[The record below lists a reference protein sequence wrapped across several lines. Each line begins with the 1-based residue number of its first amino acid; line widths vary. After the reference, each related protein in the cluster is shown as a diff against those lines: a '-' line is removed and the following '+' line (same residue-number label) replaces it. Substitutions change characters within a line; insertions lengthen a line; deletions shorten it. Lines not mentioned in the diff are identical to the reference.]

1 MGKFAKKT
9 SEIRERHLN
18 AFGTDNYRDTPCSL
32 RCAQPQPTLA
42 MQLRVIVYNKT
53 RKLCGH
59 EFFIEHDGTNSQWVC
74 FQVKRII
81 EEKTTVPH
89 QIQWIVFGVRNL
101 RDTDRLSDYA
111 IRDGYTIYSVP
122 TYVEIPSIP
131 NL

>member
-1 MGKFAKKT
+1 MQERGKSIKRVGDLYGRHYLTTKDNDNT
-9 SEIRERHLN
+9 KEDILTHLN

-59 EFFIEHDGTNSQWVC
+59 EFFIEVSDNSSIYR
-74 FQVKRII
+74 VKRII

-89 QIQWIVFGVRNL
+89 QIQWIVFGGI
-101 RDTDRLSDYA
+101 DRQL
-111 IRDGYTIYSVP
+111 
-122 TYVEIPSIP
+122 
-131 NL
+131 NQF